1 MSVFLNLFTLLVLAC
16 IYFQKVN
23 CVDILEP
30 ADLMYDEL
38 VKENNYIKDYRIL
51 KKKQSEEA
59 IMVSL
64 DSLGLNYQIQAK
76 YIYDNEEVNAK
87 QEYVFS
93 SYSSHLFLTEY
104 MQRSP
109 STNKTLIQLYQQSK
123 LIGYEIRL
131 SVQDAAKNNS
141 TDFEFK
147 ITYYREEDI
156 DSLEDG
162 TQTKFLNM
170 FSGDSEWKKIDFPV
184 NLMEMMIFTIE
195 NAYDIEFFMYS
206 KFANNLTSTTP
217 QNCAIPYTIS
227 KYSLKNMQ
235 SSQSIMILLRRKYDI
250 NPKTTPNIIDFNLSI
265 MSIYSL
271 ENKLSIFR
279 NGFANFDVL
288 LPIFNANKIL
298 NKKSKDVTQKKFLQN
313 SNNQPDTLNQNKTFH
328 LSIEDDSTIYQ
339 QQKNST
345 NLLNQ
350 SSQIDGKNN
359 QLKYPNL
366 NQISVINLDQNQ
378 KQSLNRKRLIQLAPS
393 DRSAIQDVME
403 YEVIFP
409 IYDYSQPFYLGAV
422 ATSCNSYIK
431 YQLCTMNDDYSSTQ
445 LQLNETDIKYF
456 SDKFQNIDQ
465 TTTAKV
471 LIKPDEYNSCKPN
484 CFVHAILHIELLL
497 DPQSDF
503 ETFKL
508 QGSQIIHDMS
518 NPAKPF
524 FDYLPLLAYT
534 FFSVEVPEDLNQL
547 TIQYFSGYQHCYL
560 LFSHSLVPLKD
571 NQTSIVS
578 ESIDE
583 STESN
588 QIQESRR
595 FLQFSGDK
603 FSTESV
609 NYELPEID
617 LRPVKRSFLIDTM
630 YPTFQ
635 SGQLIVKPAKKG
647 IHVFSTINLS
657 PMYSPFTIQVN
668 SFNLRQMTNSSYI
681 SITLNGLNDVQSLY
695 YDKTSA
701 KDSNI
706 LLQFCSELKDITI
719 YAISCPNNQ
728 TISQCHTPSKQH
740 HSFYQN
746 ITSKNA
752 SIPDLCS
759 NQLCHILFTIQYTP
773 FTLFE
778 NIEESNENQIKKF
791 SVTLIEIGDKS
802 SQTDNNEDYNKN
814 QPNKNQT
821 ENSQET
827 PYNYK
832 WIIISCCILLGL
844 ITLASGLMCYIKMKQ
859 NKILKEMKRQ
869 NKKLLQKK
877 NGSND
882 EYYENQDYLDDEDE
896 EEDDDDDDEEEDD
909 NFEVGEEFKIKG
921 IQPNK
926 KINPK
931 TVNEDM
937 FLDRTSTNSRQN
949 GEQFL
954 SIG

>member
-1 MSVFLNLFTLLVLAC
+1 MSTFLYLLTFLVLAC
-16 IYFQKVN
+16 FHFEKVN

-30 ADLMYDEL
+30 AELMYDEL
-38 VKENNYIKDYRIL
+38 VKDNNYIKDYRIL
-51 KKKQSEEA
+51 KKKQSEKA

-64 DSLGLNYQIQAK
+64 DSLGLNYSIQAK

-131 SVQDAAKNNS
+131 SVQDAAQKNQ
-141 TDFEFK
+141 TEFEFK

-162 TQTKFLNM
+162 TSTKFLNM

-184 NLMEMMIFTIE
+184 NLMEMMIFTLE

-206 KFANNLTSTTP
+206 KFANNLTSTIP
-217 QNCAIPYTIS
+217 QNCTIPYTIS
-227 KYSLKNMQ
+227 RYSLKNMEA
-235 SSQSIMILLRRKYDI
+235 SQTIMILLRRKYNI

-271 ENKLSIFR
+271 DNKLSIFR
-279 NGFANFDVL
+279 HGFANFDVL

-298 NKKSKDVTQKKFLQN
+298 NKKSKNETQKKILQN
-313 SNNQPDTLNQNKTFH
+313 SNNQLETLNQNKSIN
-328 LSIEDDSTIYQ
+328 LSIQDDSAINLLL
-339 QQKNST
+339 KNST

-350 SSQIDGKNN
+350 SSQIYGNN
-359 QLKYPNL
+359 IQLKYANL
-366 NQISVINLDQNQ
+366 NQTRGIDQNEYQ
-378 KQSLNRKRLIQLAPS
+378 KQSSSKKMLLQLAPFEQFI
-393 DRSAIQDVME
+393 IQNVME
-403 YEVIFP
+403 YEVVFP
-409 IYDYSQPFYLGAV
+409 IYDYTQPFYLGAV
-422 ATSCNSYIK
+422 ASSCNSYIK
-431 YQLCTMNDDYSSTQ
+431 YQLCTLNDDYSSTY
-445 LQLNETDIKYF
+445 LQLNETEVIYF
-456 SDKFQNIDQ
+456 SDKFSNIDQ
-465 TTTAKV
+465 TTTAKA
-471 LIKPDEYNSCKPN
+471 LIRPNEYSSCMPN
-484 CFVHAILHIELLL
+484 CYVHAILHIELLL

-560 LFSHSLVPLKD
+560 LFSHSYVPVND
-571 NQTSIVS
+571 NQTSVVS
-578 ESIDE
+578 ESIDQ
-583 STESN
+583 N
-588 QIQESRR
+588 LQPGQIQELRR

-603 FSTESV
+603 IQTENV

-617 LRPVKRSFLIDTM
+617 LRPVKHSFQIDTM

-647 IHVFSTINLS
+647 IHIFSAINLS

-681 SITLNGLNDVQSLY
+681 SITLNGINDLQSLY
-695 YDKTSA
+695 YDKTST
-701 KDSNI
+701 KDNNI
-706 LLQFCSELKDITI
+706 QLQFCSKLNDITI
-719 YAISCPNNQ
+719 YASSCPNNQ
-728 TISQCHTPSKQH
+728 AISQCHIPSKQH
-740 HSFYQN
+740 YFFNQN
-746 ITSKNA
+746 ITSKNS
-752 SIPDLCS
+752 SIPDLCP
-759 NQLCHILFTIQYTP
+759 NQICHILFTIQFTP
-773 FTLFE
+773 FTVFE
-778 NIEESNENQIKKF
+778 NLEESNENQIKKF
-791 SVTLIEIGDKS
+791 SVTLIEIGDKFSQPVNNDDQSKS
-802 SQTDNNEDYNKN
+802 S
-814 QPNKNQT
+814 PNKNQT
-821 ENSQET
+821 GNTQET

-869 NKKLLQKK
+869 NKKLLSKN

-882 EYYENQDYLDDEDE
+882 EYNENQNDEDDNDE
-896 EEDDDDDDEEEDD
+896 EEEEEEEDE
-909 NFEVGEEFKIKG
+909 NFEVGEEFKIKD
-921 IQPNK
+921 IESSKPYYS
-926 KINPK
+926 
-931 TVNEDM
+931 E
-937 FLDRTSTNSRQN
+937 
-949 GEQFL
+949 
-954 SIG
+954 

>member
-279 NGFANFDVL
+279 NGFANFDQGCDTKK
-288 LPIFNANKIL
+288 IFIKLKQLARYS
-298 NKKSKDVTQKKFLQN
+298 KSKQN
-313 SNNQPDTLNQNKTFH
+313 LPFK
-328 LSIEDDSTIYQ
+328 
-339 QQKNST
+339 
-345 NLLNQ
+345 
-350 SSQIDGKNN
+350 
-359 QLKYPNL
+359 
-366 NQISVINLDQNQ
+366 
-378 KQSLNRKRLIQLAPS
+378 KRLIQLAPS

>member
-1 MSVFLNLFTLLVLAC
+1 MSIFLNLLNLLVLAC
-16 IYFQKVN
+16 FYFQQVK

-38 VKENNYIKDYRIL
+38 LKENNYTKDYRIL
-51 KKKQSEEA
+51 KKKQSEET

-131 SVQDAAKNNS
+131 SLQDTSKNNQ
-141 TDFEFK
+141 TEFEFK

-162 TQTKFLNM
+162 TSTKFLNM

-184 NLMEMMIFTIE
+184 NLMEMMIFTLE

-227 KYSLKNMQ
+227 RYSLKSLQ
-235 SSQSIMILLRRKYDI
+235 SSQTVMILLRRKYDI
-250 NPKTTPNIIDFNLSI
+250 NPKTTPNIIDFKLSI
-265 MSIYSL
+265 LSIYSL
-271 ENKLSIFR
+271 DNKLSIFR
-279 NGFANFDVL
+279 HDFANFDVL

-298 NKKSKDVTQKKFLQN
+298 NKKSKNETQKSFLEISN
-313 SNNQPDTLNQNKTFH
+313 SQLNTSNQNKTF
-328 LSIEDDSTIYQ
+328 DFQNSTIYQ
-339 QQKNST
+339 QKKNQT
-345 NLLNQ
+345 KLLN
-350 SSQIDGKNN
+350 SEKKN
-359 QLKYPNL
+359 QLKYANL
-366 NQISVINLDQNQ
+366 NQTRGINQIENQ
-378 KQSLNRKRLIQLAPS
+378 KQISSKKRQLQLTPFEQFIIQN
-393 DRSAIQDVME
+393 VME

-409 IYDYSQPFYLGAV
+409 IYDYTQPFYLGAV
-422 ATSCNSYIK
+422 ASSCNSYIK
-431 YQLCTMNDDYSSTQ
+431 YQLCNMIDDCSSTN
-445 LQLNETDIKYF
+445 LQLNETDLVYF
-456 SDKFQNIDQ
+456 SDKFSNIDQ
-465 TTTAKV
+465 TTTAKA
-471 LIKPDEYNSCKPN
+471 LIKPSEYNSCKPN

-508 QGSQIIHDMS
+508 QSSQIIHDMS

-560 LFSHSLVPLKD
+560 LFSHSYVPIKD
-571 NQTSIVS
+571 NNTSVVS
-578 ESIDE
+578 ESIDDNTLP
-583 STESN
+583 S
-588 QIQESRR
+588 QIQQLRR
-595 FLQFSGDK
+595 TLQYSGDK
-603 FSTESV
+603 FQTELV
-609 NYELPEID
+609 KYELPEID
-617 LRPVKRSFLIDTM
+617 LRPVKHSFYLDTK

-647 IHVFSTINLS
+647 IHIFSTINLS

-681 SITLNGLNDVQSLY
+681 SITLQGINDLQSLY
-695 YDKTSA
+695 YDKTST
-701 KDSNI
+701 KDNNI
-706 LLQFCSELKDITI
+706 LLQFCSQLTDITI
-719 YAISCPNNQ
+719 YASSCPNNQ
-728 TISQCHTPSKQH
+728 TISQCHIPSKQH

-746 ITSKNA
+746 IASKNS
-752 SIPDLCS
+752 SIPDLCP
-759 NQLCHILFTIQYTP
+759 NEICHILFTIQYNP
-773 FTLFE
+773 FTVLE
-778 NIEESNENQIKKF
+778 DQEESNENQIKKF

-802 SQTDNNEDYNKN
+802 SQTVNKDDQSKN
-814 QPNKNQT
+814 QPKKNEAGNT
-821 ENSQET
+821 QET

-859 NKILKEMKRQ
+859 NKILKQMKRQ
-869 NKKLLQKK
+869 NKQLLSKK
-877 NGSND
+877 NGQND
-882 EYYENQDYLDDEDE
+882 EYNEDEDDDED
-896 EEDDDDDDEEEDD
+896 DDEEDD
-909 NFEVGEEFKIKG
+909 NFEVGEEFKIKD
-921 IQPNK
+921 IESNK
-926 KINPK
+926 KINPI

-937 FLDRTSTNSRQN
+937 FLERTSTNSRQN
-949 GEQFL
+949 GEQYL